1 MTAPDRGLTLS
12 SDAGPIVQASV
23 GLRLRGRR
31 EMKRRVT
38 WVVPFVL
45 AAIAASAEEP
55 AQALARGKLESDLGH
70 PKVAA
75 EAFASVARSPEAT
88 PQQRWESLVRLGVA
102 RRDAGDAVGSVSAFE
117 DAFRRYGKDPEALRF
132 LLLALGRAVPAQQ
145 RWEQVYRQVTLDVD
159 RRVPERPVVRVFWPG
174 VPVGLCPC
182 SGVPVNLDFKD
193 GNLQDVFRLFADVS
207 GLNVVVQPGVHGRV
221 DYRANGIA
229 WDEVLERMLAPYGY
243 VAQLEGNVLW
253 IGRPGEAGPRRTFT
267 GGPMSFEYTDKDL
280 IEALREVA
288 ANGRASVELP
298 QGVAGHVTFKLT
310 EVPWDQAFDLLA
322 RVNGLTWTRAGDVI
336 RVGVRKPAAT
346 R

>member
-1 MTAPDRGLTLS
+1 
-12 SDAGPIVQASV
+12 
-23 GLRLRGRR
+23 
-31 EMKRRVT
+31 
-38 WVVPFVL
+38 
-45 AAIAASAEEP
+45 
-55 AQALARGKLESDLGH
+55 
-70 PKVAA
+70 
-75 EAFASVARSPEAT
+75 
-88 PQQRWESLVRLGVA
+88 
-102 RRDAGDAVGSVSAFE
+102 
-117 DAFRRYGKDPEALRF
+117 
-132 LLLALGRAVPAQQ
+132 
-145 RWEQVYRQVTLDVD
+145 VTLDVD
-159 RRVPERPVVRVFWPG
+159 RRVPERPVVRVYWPG

-182 SGVPVNLDFKD
+182 SGMPITLHFLN
-193 GNLQDVFRLFADVS
+193 GNLQDVFRLLADVS
-207 GLNVVVQPGVHGRV
+207 GLNVVVQPGVHGLV
-221 DYRANGIA
+221 TYHANNVP
-229 WDEVLERMLAPYGY
+229 WDEVLERMLAPNGY

>member
-1 MTAPDRGLTLS
+1 MTAADCGLTLS
-12 SDAGPIVQASV
+12 DDGAPIVFDERGPLAC
-23 GLRLRGRR
+23 GRR
-31 EMKRRVT
+31 AMKKCT
-38 WVVPFVL
+38 SWVIPFVL
-45 AAIAASAEEP
+45 AAAAVSAEEP
-55 AQALARGKLESDLGH
+55 ADALARGKLESDLGH
-70 PKVAA
+70 PAVAA
-75 EAFASVARSPEAT
+75 EAFASVVRSELAT
-88 PQQRWESLVRLGVA
+88 APQRWEALVRLGVA